1 MYVCEL
7 VHMNVLMHICVY
19 SELEWKLTKLQTT
32 HTSPYDDHDG
42 SEEIEI
48 RDIV

>member
-7 VHMNVLMHICVY
+7 VRMNVLMHICVY
-19 SELEWKLTKLQTT
+19 SEWKLTKLQTT
-32 HTSPYDDHDG
+32 RTSPYDDHDG
-42 SEEIEI
+42 LEEIEI